1 MKRLCFTVILTFLIT
16 VINAQTMGC
25 KLATISDGKYH
36 TDSEPIVKRYNNILN
51 QLDNKYIE
59 TDERI
64 ADMLSVAKR
73 ELADDGLSEPIINI
87 MEGINLL
94 SDKYTRN
101 KKFADNVTL
110 YIILRH
116 KGHSH
121 SATIQNM
128 QKLLNAGSMDEIM
141 KEMGLR

>member
-1 MKRLCFTVILTFLIT
+1 MKRLILTTFFAYLF
-16 VINAQTMGC
+16 VGLSAQTIGC
-25 KLATISDGKYH
+25 QLATINDGKHH
-36 TDSEPIVKRYNNILN
+36 TETEPIVKRYNNILN
-51 QLDNKYIE
+51 QLDSKYIE
-59 TDERI
+59 NKERI
-64 ADMLSVAKR
+64 GDMLTVAKR
-73 ELADDGLSEPIINI
+73 ELANDGLSEPLINI

-94 SDKYTRN
+94 NDRYTSN

-121 SATIQNM
+121 SASIQNIQM
-128 QKLLNAGSMDEIM
+128 LLNAGSMDEIM

>member
-1 MKRLCFTVILTFLIT
+1 
-16 VINAQTMGC
+16 MGC
-25 KLATISDGKYH
+25 KLATISDDKYH

-51 QLDNKYIE
+51 QLDSKYIE
-59 TDERI
+59 NKERI
-64 ADMLSVAKR
+64 ADMLTVAKR
-73 ELADDGLSEPIINI
+73 ELANDGLSEPLINI

-94 SDKYTRN
+94 NDKYTTN
-101 KKFADNVTL
+101 KKFAENVTL

-128 QKLLNAGSMDEIM
+128 QILLNAGSMEAIM
-141 KEMGLR
+141 KEMGLI